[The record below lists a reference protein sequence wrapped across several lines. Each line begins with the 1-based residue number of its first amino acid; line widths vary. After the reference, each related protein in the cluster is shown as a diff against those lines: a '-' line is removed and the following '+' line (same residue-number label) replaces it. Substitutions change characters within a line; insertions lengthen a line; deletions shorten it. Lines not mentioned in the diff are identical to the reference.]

1 MAFTLTVSEKALS
14 KMAKKSGKLSVE
26 RLAKLGLLSKKLG
39 HQYQFISLL
48 QHALTHRS
56 MGAKNNERLEFLGDS
71 LVNFMIADV
80 LFHQFNNLPE
90 GDMSRVRA
98 HLVKGDTL
106 ALIGREYNLSDY
118 LVLGPGELK
127 SGGFRRDSIIADAVE
142 AIIASVYE
150 DAGLDAC
157 RALVLRLYHKRLE
170 VLDPK
175 NIGKDPKTRLQ
186 EWLQSRN
193 QPLPEYSIITVNG
206 AAHAQEFT
214 ISCFVEKLNTK
225 FEASASNRRKA
236 EQKAAESALKA
247 LGEV

>member
-1 MAFTLTVSEKALS
+1 MAAQKNE
-14 KMAKKSGKLSVE
+14 KLSVE
-26 RLAKLGLLSKKLG
+26 RVAKLQRLSKTLG
-39 HQYQFISLL
+39 YQYNELSTL

-56 MGAKNNERLEFLGDS
+56 VGAKNNERLEFLGDS
-71 LVNFMIADV
+71 LVNFMIADI
-80 LFHQFNNLPE
+80 LFHQFSNLPE

-106 ALIGREYNLSDY
+106 AVIGREYKLSDY

-150 DAGLDAC
+150 DGGLDEC
-157 RALVLRLYHKRLE
+157 RALVNRFYKARLE

-175 NIGKDPKTRLQ
+175 KVGKDPKTRLQ
-186 EWLQSRN
+186 EWLQSHN
-193 QPLPEYSIITVNG
+193 QPLPEYSIISVNG

-214 ISCFVEKLNTK
+214 VSCFVEKLNTK
-225 FEASASNRRKA
+225 FEATASNRRKA
-236 EQKAAESALKA
+236 EQKAAELALDSLAK
-247 LGEV
+247 V

>member
-1 MAFTLTVSEKALS
+1 MA
-14 KMAKKSGKLSVE
+14 AKKSEKLSLE
-26 RLAKLGLLSKKLG
+26 RIAKLKTLSKKIG
-39 HQYQFISLL
+39 YQYQDLAIL

-56 MGAKNNERLEFLGDS
+56 VGAKNNERLEFLGDS
-71 LVNFMIADV
+71 LVNFMIADI
-80 LFHQFNNLPE
+80 LFHQYSNLPE

-106 ALIGREYNLSDY
+106 AVIGREYNLSDY

-150 DAGLDAC
+150 DGGLDAC
-157 RALVLRLYHKRLE
+157 RELVDRFYAARLE
-170 VLDPK
+170 NLNPK

-214 ISCFVEKLNTK
+214 VCCFVEKLNTK
-225 FEASASNRRKA
+225 FEATASNRRKA
-236 EQKAAESALKA
+236 EQKAAEAALTA
-247 LGEV
+247 LGEM

>member
-1 MAFTLTVSEKALS
+1 MAN
-14 KMAKKSGKLSVE
+14 KSNKLSAE
-26 RLAKLGLLSKKLG
+26 RKAKLEQLSNKLG
-39 HQYQFISLL
+39 YQYKDIAFL

-56 MGAKNNERLEFLGDS
+56 MGANNNERLEFLGDS

-80 LFHQFNNLPE
+80 LFHQFDRLPE

-106 ALIGREYNLSDY
+106 AIIGREYQLSDY

-150 DAGLDAC
+150 DGGLDAC
-157 RALVLRLYHKRLE
+157 RELVTRFYAKRLKE
-170 VLDPK
+170 LDPK
-175 NIGKDPKTRLQ
+175 NVGKDPKTRLQ
-186 EWLQSRN
+186 EFLQSKN
-193 QPLPEYSIITVNG
+193 EDLPEYTIISVNG
-206 AAHAQEFT
+206 AAHNQEFT
-214 ISCFVEKLNTK
+214 VSCYVGKLNSK
-225 FEASASNRRKA
+225 FEAVATNRRKA
-236 EQKAAESALKA
+236 EQKAAEIALEA

>member
-1 MAFTLTVSEKALS
+1 MAARKTE
-14 KMAKKSGKLSVE
+14 KLSVE
-26 RLAKLGLLSKKLG
+26 RNAKLNQLSKKLG
-39 HQYQFISLL
+39 YQYNNIALL

-56 MGAKNNERLEFLGDS
+56 VGSKNNERLEFLGDS

-80 LFHQFNNLPE
+80 LFHQFANLPE

-106 ALIGREYNLSDY
+106 AVIGREYNLSDY

-150 DAGLDAC
+150 DGGLEAC
-157 RALVLRLYHKRLE
+157 RSLVGRFYEERLTK
-170 VLDPK
+170 LDPK
-175 NIGKDPKTRLQ
+175 RIGKDPKTRLQ

-193 QPLPEYSIITVNG
+193 QPLPEYSIIIVNG

-214 ISCFVEKLNTK
+214 VSCYVEKLNIK
-225 FEASASNRRKA
+225 FEATASNRRKA
-236 EQKAAESALKA
+236 EQKAAESALTA
-247 LGEV
+247 LGEM